1 MVKQISKLVTERDSL
16 NGIMLV
22 TSNKELLGIS
32 NGIPPG
38 FLKKTMRQ
46 QGPNIKHAHFYE
58 RYTYNVCL

>member
-38 FLKKTMRQ
+38 FFKKD
-46 QGPNIKHAHFYE
+46 YE
-58 RYTYNVCL
+58 TARTEYLTCPFL